1 MNSST
6 ARKVSKYGVICGP
19 YFPAFGQNTKRYEV
33 SLRVQSECGKIR
45 TKNNSVFVHFSRS
58 VKATEVTQFYVR
70 MHSNLL
76 RVLLCQCPISNGG
89 I

>member
-6 ARKVSKYGVICGP
+6 AQEVSTYGVISGP

-33 SLRVQSECGKIR
+33 SLRIQSECGKIR
-45 TKNNSVFVHFSRS
+45 TKNNSVFEHFSRS
-58 VKATEVTQFYVR
+58 VKATEVTHFYVR
-70 MHSNLL
+70 IHSNLL
-76 RVLLCQCPISNGG
+76 RVLLCQGPISNRG